1 MLGDGGESGDGRCLL
16 LWFTPVIQETE
27 VQRVFFSSLKVRPM
41 VSGRARMKARST
53 RLVLLI
59 SMIFKLVL
67 IHYFISSSCKS
78 YLLDREAF
86 IIALMLLRNK
96 RG

>member
-1 MLGDGGESGDGRCLL
+1 
-16 LWFTPVIQETE
+16 
-27 VQRVFFSSLKVRPM
+27 M
-41 VSGRARMKARST
+41 VSGRARMKARSA
-53 RLVLLI
+53 RLELLI

-78 YLLDREAF
+78 YLLDRGAF

-96 RG
+96 EAEKCVLGPWLVSG